1 MGPLAKGPCWRYQVV
16 FAKFEINIKGLCATL
31 AILLGMGASAH
42 AAEISAVRLGLPSP
56 GVTRIVIDANAAFA
70 HRIAVEDRG
79 AGRLVL
85 QLEDVTPAKGF
96 SSTGNGL
103 GHIADFVALSP
114 GAGTINVVVDLK
126 NTAKI
131 KDVFAIP
138 PSGHEPRHRL
148 VVDLVNGSTAEML
161 ASASAPEFAELEDV
175 IAAST
180 PEIPQRLEK
189 KTPEMTLSD
198 TARTTAAAEAITTL
212 AAEAQET
219 ASVLEVP
226 APSIAPHANS
236 RVKPVIV
243 IDAGHGGS
251 DPGASGPDGLQ
262 ESEVTLAAAKALETA
277 LKATGRYDVVLTR
290 SSDVRLAHEERSRI
304 AREANAGL
312 FLSIHADAHD
322 NPKIRG
328 GSVYT
333 LSEKGTA
340 RSAREALSKDNYVIE
355 NYDVAKAEPA
365 LATTLYEVMQRESGT
380 KSDKF
385 AEILIAKLDGV
396 TPLLNNTHRRENFK
410 VLLAPDVPA
419 ILLELA
425 FISNKS
431 DEANLKS
438 PAWRKRTMAAVADA
452 IDTYFASV
460 SPVRHASSDSS
471 R

>member
-1 MGPLAKGPCWRYQVV
+1 M
-16 FAKFEINIKGLCATL
+16 FAIFELNIKALCAAL
-31 AILLGMGASAH
+31 AIMLGWVASAH
-42 AAEISAVRLGLPSP
+42 AAEISAVRLGLPTP
-56 GVTRIVIDANAAFA
+56 GATRIVIDADAAFA

-85 QLEDVTPAKGF
+85 QLQGVSPAKGF
-96 SSTGNGL
+96 SSTGEGL

-114 GAGTINVVVDLK
+114 GAGAINVVLDLK
-126 NTAKI
+126 KTAKI
-131 KDVFAIP
+131 KDVFEIP
-138 PSGHEPRHRL
+138 PSGREKRHRL

-161 ASASAPEFAELEDV
+161 ASASAPEFAVMEDV
-175 IAAST
+175 IAAAT
-180 PEIPQRLEK
+180 PENAQRQETTALE
-189 KTPEMTLSD
+189 ESVSD
-198 TARTTAAAEAITTL
+198 AARTTTTVVEVI
-212 AAEAQET
+212 ATPAPEAQKT
-219 ASVLEVP
+219 AGVLEVP
-226 APSIAPHANS
+226 APSIAPHATS

-277 LKATGRYDVVLTR
+277 LKATGRYEVVLTR
-290 SSDVRLAHEERSRI
+290 ISDVRLAHEERSRI
-304 AREANAGL
+304 ARDANAGL

-340 RSAREALSKDNYVIE
+340 RSAREALSKDNYVID

-452 IDTYFASV
+452 IDTYFTSV